1 MIPLEADKVHD
12 KMFWD
17 GLTQQGEDFK
27 AREFKAGL
35 GLLMS
40 LVESSIITRWVLSGH
55 L

>member
-1 MIPLEADKVHD
+1 MIPLEAGEVHD

-17 GLTQQGEDFK
+17 WLTQQGENFK

-40 LVESSIITRWVLSGH
+40 LVESSLVTC
-55 L
+55 